1 MPVLDGTLALIGRFN
16 DIVEK
21 IGKYTGLTLIGVMTL
36 IILYQVFWRYVL
48 NNPPTWT
55 EEIARFLMVWMTFLV
70 APIAYRHSMNVAIDT
85 LSHMLRGR
93 AQFALQLILNALVV
107 AFMLVYAN
115 EGAGLA
121 ERGLKSKAF
130 TVDVQ
135 LFWFYLIVPAGFVLL
150 VIVGV
155 EHILRSIKGMIDPDS
170 VPPREKPGEMA
181 PADT

>member
-21 IGKYTGLTLIGVMTL
+21 IGKYAGLTLIGLMTL
-36 IILYQVFWRYVL
+36 VILYQVFWRYVL
-48 NNPPTWT
+48 NDPPTWS
-55 EEIARFLMVWMTFLV
+55 EEVARFMMVWMTFLV
-70 APIAYRHSMNVAIDT
+70 APIAYRHGMNVAIDT
-85 LSHMLRGR
+85 LSHLLTGR
-93 AQFALQLILNALVV
+93 LQWALQLILNVLIIY
-107 AFMLVYAN
+107 FMAIYAI

-130 TVDVQ
+130 TIDVK

-150 VIVGV
+150 VIVGIENV
-155 EHILRSIKGMIDPDS
+155 LRAIKGIIDPDS